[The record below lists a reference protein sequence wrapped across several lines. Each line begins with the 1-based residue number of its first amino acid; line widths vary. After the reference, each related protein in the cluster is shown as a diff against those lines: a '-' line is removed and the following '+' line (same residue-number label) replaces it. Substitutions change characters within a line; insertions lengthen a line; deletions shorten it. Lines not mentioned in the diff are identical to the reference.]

1 MEKYTYATL
10 LSTDDYVWGVL
21 GLYYSLQKVNSKYP
35 LLVMVTDNIKPETID
50 ILEDVGVSYKI
61 VNNTLFSKSAE
72 TEELKLYAKRY
83 KSTFNKFHVY
93 NLKGYDKVLFLDAD
107 ILTVGNIDNM
117 FDYNA
122 PAYFILDNT
131 LISGTY
137 FLINPKDREY
147 EYYLQFLDTC
157 YTDEDIFTEDCN
169 IDSINKMNENSFI
182 FHLSNDLTS
191 NQKYWKYFGL
201 DNCEKIKSFI
211 DEN

>member
-1 MEKYTYATL
+1 
-10 LSTDDYVWGVL
+10 
-21 GLYYSLQKVNSKYP
+21 
-35 LLVMVTDNIKPETID
+35 MVTDNIKPETID
-50 ILEDVGVSYKI
+50 VLEDVGVSYKI

-107 ILTVGNIDNM
+107 ILTVGNIDDM
-117 FDYNA
+117 FEYNA

-137 FLINPKDREY
+137 FLINPKDKEY

-157 YTDEDIFTEDCN
+157 YTDEDIFAEDCN

-211 DEN
+211 DENLYKIEDIIRKLNT